1 MNIYVNNTKVGN
13 SFKSVKTKVRRF
25 QKDLSS
31 GSIIELRYKN
41 SVIKYKIETHLK
53 DSRKTKGNLNVR
65 FVKI

>member
-13 SFKSVKTKVRRF
+13 SFKTVKRKVRRF

-31 GSIIELRYKN
+31 GSIIELRYKK
-41 SVIKYKIETHLK
+41 SVVKYKIETTLK

-65 FVKI
+65 FILL